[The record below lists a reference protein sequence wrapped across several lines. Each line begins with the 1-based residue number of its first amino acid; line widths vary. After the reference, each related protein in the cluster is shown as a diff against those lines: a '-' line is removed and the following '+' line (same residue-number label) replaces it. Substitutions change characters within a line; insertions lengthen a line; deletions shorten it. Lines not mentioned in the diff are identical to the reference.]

1 MGIKKEES
9 MDYKVSK
16 AVRSAFEQLIHDI
29 ENEPGLILEGEN
41 QPVDGENTLREIRSW
56 LFGRRESDGFT
67 NNSSDK

>member
-1 MGIKKEES
+1 VGIKKEES

-16 AVRSAFEQLIHDI
+16 AVRSAFEKLIHDI

-56 LFGRRESDGFT
+56 LFGRGREDGYT

>member
-1 MGIKKEES
+1 MDIKKEES

-41 QPVDGENTLREIRSW
+41 QPVDGENTLKEIRAW
-56 LFGRRESDGFT
+56 LFGRSKEDGYT